1 MNENVTTNDKIT
13 VIEEAL
19 LKNISGGAG
28 TSTGELP
35 SRLVQAVEC
44 TGK

>member
-1 MNENVTTNDKIT
+1 MNEQNKSSEPMS

-19 LKNISGGAG
+19 LKNISGGAA
-28 TSTGELP
+28 TAQGELGNRVRP
-35 SRLVQAVEC
+35 IEEC